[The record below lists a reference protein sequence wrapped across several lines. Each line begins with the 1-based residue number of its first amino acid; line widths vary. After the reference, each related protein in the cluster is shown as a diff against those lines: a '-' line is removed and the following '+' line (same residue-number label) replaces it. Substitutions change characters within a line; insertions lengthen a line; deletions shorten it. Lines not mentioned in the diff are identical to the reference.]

1 MPRSKP
7 KSSRLIFLKNNRKH
21 PIFFT
26 ISFVNLCGRVVL
38 GFTFFF
44 FFCSSSSR
52 SINSF
57 NEKVYVLFVC
67 TVATFG
73 VCCAGY
79 HKWVEL
85 SVMVLLGRARVS
97 SSLAVLLC
105 MFPTVLL
112 GFSSTGAVPVP
123 CRVCSIE
130 ARKFFHVLVKYSQ
143 KTTLMCKS
151 EQLNMSSAS
160 GPVVG

>member
-26 ISFVNLCGRVVL
+26 ILFVNLCGRVVL

-44 FFCSSSSR
+44 FSVVVVVGVLIVLMKR
-52 SINSF
+52 
-57 NEKVYVLFVC
+57 YVVFVC

-130 ARKFFHVLVKYSQ
+130 ARKIFHVLVKYSQ